1 MALTITENAAEEVRK
16 AIGAMHLEEDTT
28 HLRIFITSA
37 GCSGLAYGLT
47 FVAANDLKEDDIVSE
62 LTGLKVVTDPKS
74 AVLLEET
81 TVDYF
86 SGEDKQGFT
95 FTDNTPSTPSSCGSC
110 GCGKKSCG

>member
-1 MALTITENAAEEVRK
+1 MALAITEKAAEEVRR
-16 AIGAMHLEEDTT
+16 AIGAMHLDETT
-28 HLRIFITSA
+28 HLRVSITSA

-62 LTGLKVVTDPKS
+62 LSGLKVVTDPKS

-86 SGEDKQGFT
+86 SGEDQQGFT
-95 FTDNTPSTPSSCGSC
+95 FSDSTPPSSCGSC
-110 GCGKKSCG
+110 GCGKTSCG